1 MQTIRTLSILA
12 ALGLG
17 SALAQ
22 VQVSATTGFIA
33 DMVRNVGGNR
43 VNITQVVPN
52 GSDPHSYDPRP
63 TVVQGMSRAKVV
75 FANGLNLEPFFEKL
89 EANLP
94 KSARVVELAAGM
106 PNLIKGGEHHDEH
119 KDEHSKEAGH
129 AEDQHGHGEYDPHL
143 WLSPA
148 YGVRY
153 VERIRDALIA
163 ADPSGRAVY
172 TQNAGRYIAQI
183 RQADADVKACL
194 ANIPVSRRKI
204 VSQHEAL
211 LYFARQYN
219 ITIVGSIA
227 DFSAQQTGTQRFTR
241 LAQEMRRQGV
251 RTVFAEPQFSQAE
264 ARALA
269 EATGARVGRIYSDA
283 FDDTVNTYLKL
294 LAFNG
299 RAACESF
306 R

>member
-1 MQTIRTLSILA
+1 MKIIHTLSILA
-12 ALGLG
+12 MLGLG

-22 VQVSATTGFIA
+22 VQVAATTGFIA
-33 DMVRNVGGNR
+33 DMVRKVGGSR
-43 VNITQVVPN
+43 VNVAQVVPN
-52 GSDPHSYDPRP
+52 GSDPHSFDPRP
-63 TVVQGMSRAKVV
+63 SVMQSLSRAQVV

-94 KSARVVELAAGM
+94 TSARVVELAAGL
-106 PNLIKGGEHHDEH
+106 PNLIKGGEHAEEH
-119 KDEHSKEAGH
+119 KDEHNSEVGHSEAGH
-129 AEDQHGHGEYDPHL
+129 SHDEYDPHL

-153 VERIRDALIA
+153 VERIRDTLIA
-163 ADPSGRAVY
+163 ADPAGRGVY
-172 TQNAGRYIAQI
+172 TQNASRYIAQI
-183 RQADADVKACL
+183 RQADTDVKACL
-194 ANIPVSRRKI
+194 KNIPVARRKI

-219 ITIVGSIA
+219 ITVVGSIS
-227 DFSAQQTGTQRFTR
+227 DFAGQQTGTQRFTR

-264 ARALA
+264 AKALA
-269 EATGARVGRIYSDA
+269 EATGAKVGRIYSDA

-294 LAFNG
+294 IAANG
-299 RAACESF
+299 RAACASF